1 LHFSFTKHFYKKR
14 QQFSRFFLNFA
25 TRYFLTTIISTF
37 FNEDIFKMKTIHK
50 TNDRHSLSWL
60 ANAVT
65 TLVLTAAVSLCLAS
79 CAGEKAHKR
88 FVVGVSQCSEDTWR
102 DKLNEELRIAATY
115 YDVALQIK
123 SANDDV
129 RLQTEQIDRFVE
141 QGVDLLV
148 VAPGQVSISPAI
160 DKAYEKGIPVIIFD
174 RRTRSNKYTAYIGA
188 DNHDIG
194 ASMAEFMANANTA
207 GTKVVELCGLSSSS
221 PAIERDAGFDSVAA
235 HRPNIDIVK
244 KVYADWTEEGAYH
257 VMDSLLST
265 PYPAFN
271 CLFAHNDRMAMG
283 ARRAV
288 VKHGIDPKTI
298 KLCGIDA
305 MPQHGGGM
313 QLVAEGK
320 LFASSIYPTRGDEVM
335 RLAMKILTHKP
346 YDRENR
352 LSSALVTEANARVL
366 LMQYDETTRQQ
377 GHLSEL
383 RDRVDKTV
391 SDFKTQR
398 IYLLIM
404 LGALLLLGM
413 AYVYVV
419 RANRAKARLNRQLAD
434 SVEQQRQMTKHI
446 EELTHT
452 QLQFFTN
459 ISHELRTP
467 LTLIAGPTEQLL
479 EDKTVQGTHRR
490 MLQMVERNTKILIQL
505 VSEILDF
512 RKVQNN
518 KAVLKL
524 NRFNLAET
532 LRLWADDFDA
542 VTSRKGI
549 TVKVDAPA
557 DAAQATVIADRDKLA
572 RVFFNLMSNAVKYT
586 PKDGTIT
593 ITLRHNEGSFFFTM
607 NNDSVKTISKDDL
620 PHIFERFYQPKGSI
634 GGTGI
639 GLALVKANVDLHH
652 GSISATS
659 SQEEGT
665 TFSITLPDTQEGY
678 DPDADN
684 DGNKDNSTKAEQGY
698 VDDSYAPVNV
708 EAAEKAER
716 ITNAEDF
723 DADRPLV
730 LIIDD
735 NNGMRAYLRSI
746 LQDHYN
752 VSEAVNG
759 QQGLERARRE
769 VPKLV
774 VCDVMMP
781 VMDGLEFTRRLKAD
795 TATSHIPVILLTA
808 RSLSEQREEGYGT
821 GADSYLTKPFTGS
834 LLLARIDNLIHSR
847 TLLRS
852 LFSGNSKEEEK
863 EEEMLG
869 AQDQT
874 FVTRLR
880 EVIRDNM
887 GDSDFSVERI
897 GEEIGLS
904 RVQLYRKVK
913 ALTGQTP
920 VELLRKARLERSRRL
935 IEKTEKSVSE
945 IAYEVGFTSP
955 SYFNKCFKDE
965 FGISPG
971 AMREKAQG

>member
-1 LHFSFTKHFYKKR
+1 
-14 QQFSRFFLNFA
+14 
-25 TRYFLTTIISTF
+25 
-37 FNEDIFKMKTIHK
+37 MKTIHK
-50 TNDRHSLSWL
+50 TNGRHSLSWL

-65 TLVLTAAVSLCLAS
+65 ALVLTAAVSLCLAS

>member
-1 LHFSFTKHFYKKR
+1 
-14 QQFSRFFLNFA
+14 
-25 TRYFLTTIISTF
+25 
-37 FNEDIFKMKTIHK
+37 MKTIHK

-115 YDVALQIK
+115 YDVDLQIK

-129 RLQTEQIDRFVE
+129 RLQTEQINRFVE

-160 DKAYEKGIPVIIFD
+160 DKAYEKGIPVIVFD
-174 RRTRSNKYTAYIGA
+174 RQTHSDKYTAYIGA
-188 DNHDIG
+188 NNHEIG

-265 PYPAFN
+265 PDPAFN

-305 MPQHGGGM
+305 MPQQGGGM

-366 LMQYDETTRQQ
+366 LMQNDETTRQQ

-383 RDRVDKTV
+383 RNRVDKTV

-404 LGALLLLGM
+404 LSALLLLAL

-419 RANRAKARLNRQLAD
+419 NANRAKARMNRQLAD

-557 DAAQATVIADRDKLA
+557 DAAQATVVADRDKLA

>member
-1 LHFSFTKHFYKKR
+1 
-14 QQFSRFFLNFA
+14 
-25 TRYFLTTIISTF
+25 
-37 FNEDIFKMKTIHK
+37 MKTIHK
-50 TNDRHSLSWL
+50 TNKCHSLSWL

-65 TLVLTAAVSLCLAS
+65 ALVLTAAVSLCLAS
-79 CAGEKAHKR
+79 CGGGEAHKR

-115 YDVALQIK
+115 YDVDLQIK

-129 RLQTEQIDRFVE
+129 RLQTEQINRFVE

-160 DKAYEKGIPVIIFD
+160 DKAYEKGIPVIVFD
-174 RRTRSNKYTAYIGA
+174 RRTHSDKYTAYIGA
-188 DNHDIG
+188 NNHEIG

-221 PAIERDAGFDSVAA
+221 PAIERGEGFDSVAA
-235 HRPNIDIVK
+235 LRPNIDIVK
-244 KVYADWTEEGAYH
+244 KVYADWTEEGAYR

-271 CLFAHNDRMAMG
+271 SIFAHNDRMAMG

-305 MPQHGGGM
+305 MPQQGGGM

-593 ITLRHNEGSFFFTM
+593 ITLRHNGGSFFFTM

-971 AMREKAQG
+971 AMREKT

>member
-1 LHFSFTKHFYKKR
+1 
-14 QQFSRFFLNFA
+14 
-25 TRYFLTTIISTF
+25 
-37 FNEDIFKMKTIHK
+37 MKTIHK
-50 TNDRHSLSWL
+50 TNGRHSLSWL

-65 TLVLTAAVSLCLAS
+65 ALVLTAAVSLCLAS

-115 YDVALQIK
+115 YDVDLQIK

-129 RLQTEQIDRFVE
+129 RLQTEQINRFVE

-160 DKAYEKGIPVIIFD
+160 DKAYEKGIPVIVFD
-174 RRTRSNKYTAYIGA
+174 RRTHSDKYTAYIGA
-188 DNHDIG
+188 NNHEIG

-305 MPQHGGGM
+305 MPQQGGGM

-593 ITLRHNEGSFFFTM
+593 ITLRHNGGSFFFTM

-620 PHIFERFYQPKGSI
+620 PHIFERFYQSKGSI

-652 GSISATS
+652 GSISVTS

-971 AMREKAQG
+971 AMRENMQG

>member
-1 LHFSFTKHFYKKR
+1 
-14 QQFSRFFLNFA
+14 
-25 TRYFLTTIISTF
+25 
-37 FNEDIFKMKTIHK
+37 MKTIHK
-50 TNDRHSLSWL
+50 TNKRHSLSWL

-115 YDVALQIK
+115 YDVDLQIK

-160 DKAYEKGIPVIIFD
+160 DKAYEKGIPVIVFD
-174 RRTRSNKYTAYIGA
+174 RQTHSDKYTAYIGA
-188 DNHDIG
+188 NNHEIG

-305 MPQHGGGM
+305 MPQQGGGM

-419 RANRAKARLNRQLAD
+419 RANRAKARMNRQLAD

-549 TVKVDAPA
+549 KVQVDAPA
-557 DAAQATVIADRDKLA
+557 DATQATIIADRDKLA

-593 ITLRHNEGSFFFTM
+593 ITLKHNGGSFFFTM

>member
-1 LHFSFTKHFYKKR
+1 
-14 QQFSRFFLNFA
+14 
-25 TRYFLTTIISTF
+25 
-37 FNEDIFKMKTIHK
+37 MKTIHK

-115 YDVALQIK
+115 YDVDLQIK

-129 RLQTEQIDRFVE
+129 RLQTEQINRFVE

-160 DKAYEKGIPVIIFD
+160 DKAYVKGIPVIIFD

-188 DNHDIG
+188 DNHEIG

-366 LMQYDETTRQQ
+366 LMQNDETTRQQ

-383 RDRVDKTV
+383 RNRVDKTV

-404 LGALLLLGM
+404 LGALFLLAL

-419 RANRAKARLNRQLAD
+419 NANRAKARMNRQLAD

-524 NRFNLAET
+524 NRFNLGET

-652 GSISATS
+652 GSISVTS

-971 AMREKAQG
+971 AMREKAQR

>member
-1 LHFSFTKHFYKKR
+1 
-14 QQFSRFFLNFA
+14 
-25 TRYFLTTIISTF
+25 
-37 FNEDIFKMKTIHK
+37 MKTIHK
-50 TNDRHSLSWL
+50 TNKRHSLSWL
-60 ANAVT
+60 ASAVT
-65 TLVLTAAVSLCLAS
+65 ALVLTAAVSLCLAS
-79 CAGEKAHKR
+79 CRGKEAHKR

-115 YDVALQIK
+115 YDVDLQIK

-174 RRTRSNKYTAYIGA
+174 RQTRSNKYTAYIGA

-346 YDRENR
+346 YNRENR

-366 LMQYDETTRQQ
+366 LMQNDETTRQQ

-383 RDRVDKTV
+383 RNRVDKTV

-404 LGALLLLGM
+404 LSALLLLAL

-419 RANRAKARLNRQLAD
+419 NANRAKARMNRQLAD

-524 NRFNLAET
+524 NRFNLGET
-532 LRLWADDFDA
+532 LRLWADDFGA

-549 TVKVDAPA
+549 KVQVDAPV
-557 DAAQATVIADRDKLA
+557 DAAQATIIADRDKLA

-586 PKDGTIT
+586 PKNGTIT
-593 ITLRHNEGSFFFTM
+593 ITLRHNEGEFFFTM

-620 PHIFERFYQPKGSI
+620 HHIFERFYQSKGSI

-723 DADRPLV
+723 DTDRPLV

>member
-1 LHFSFTKHFYKKR
+1 
-14 QQFSRFFLNFA
+14 
-25 TRYFLTTIISTF
+25 
-37 FNEDIFKMKTIHK
+37 MKTIHK

-65 TLVLTAAVSLCLAS
+65 ALVLTAAVSLCLAS

-129 RLQTEQIDRFVE
+129 RLQTEQINRFVE

-366 LMQYDETTRQQ
+366 LMQNDETTRQQ

-383 RDRVDKTV
+383 RNRVDKTV

-404 LGALLLLGM
+404 LGALLLLAL

-419 RANRAKARLNRQLAD
+419 NANRAKARMNRQLAD

-446 EELTHT
+446 EDLTHT

-479 EDKTVQGTHRR
+479 EDKTLQGTHRR

-524 NRFNLAET
+524 NRFNLGET
-532 LRLWADDFDA
+532 LRLWADDFGA

-549 TVKVDAPA
+549 KVQVDAPA
-557 DAAQATVIADRDKLA
+557 DAAKATVIADRDKLA

-620 PHIFERFYQPKGSI
+620 THIFERFYQPKGSI

-659 SQEEGT
+659 TQEEGT

-723 DADRPLV
+723 DAARPLV

>member
-1 LHFSFTKHFYKKR
+1 
-14 QQFSRFFLNFA
+14 
-25 TRYFLTTIISTF
+25 
-37 FNEDIFKMKTIHK
+37 MKTIHK
-50 TNDRHSLSWL
+50 TNKCHSLSWL
-60 ANAVT
+60 ASTITV
-65 TLVLTAAVSLCLAS
+65 LVLTAAVSLCLAS
-79 CAGEKAHKR
+79 CRGKEAHKR

-115 YDVALQIK
+115 YDVDLQIK

-174 RRTRSNKYTAYIGA
+174 RQTRSNKYTAYIGA

-346 YDRENR
+346 YNRENR

-366 LMQYDETTRQQ
+366 LMQNDETTRQQ

-383 RDRVDKTV
+383 RNRVDKTV

-404 LGALLLLGM
+404 LSALLLLAL

-419 RANRAKARLNRQLAD
+419 NANRAKARMNRQLAD

-524 NRFNLAET
+524 NRFNLGET
-532 LRLWADDFDA
+532 LRLWADDFGA

-549 TVKVDAPA
+549 KVQVDAPA
-557 DAAQATVIADRDKLA
+557 DAAQATIIADRDKLA

-593 ITLRHNEGSFFFTM
+593 ITLKHNEGEFFFTM
-607 NNDSVKTISKDDL
+607 NNDSVKTINKDDL
-620 PHIFERFYQPKGSI
+620 PHIFERFYQSKGSI

-659 SQEEGT
+659 TQEEGT

-684 DGNKDNSTKAEQGY
+684 DNNKDNSTKAEQGY
-698 VDDSYAPVNV
+698 VDDSYAPANV

-852 LFSGNSKEEEK
+852 LFSGNSKEEE
-863 EEEMLG
+863 EEEERLG

-920 VELLRKARLERSRRL
+920 VELLRRARLERGRRL

-971 AMREKAQG
+971 VMREKTQG

>member
-1 LHFSFTKHFYKKR
+1 
-14 QQFSRFFLNFA
+14 
-25 TRYFLTTIISTF
+25 
-37 FNEDIFKMKTIHK
+37 MKTIHK
-50 TNDRHSLSWL
+50 TNNRHSLSWL
-60 ANAVT
+60 ASAVT

-115 YDVALQIK
+115 YDVDLQIK

-148 VAPGQVSISPAI
+148 VAPGQVTISPAI

-194 ASMAEFMANANTA
+194 ASMAEFMANANTE
-207 GTKVVELCGLSSSS
+207 GTEVVELCGLSSSS
-221 PAIERDAGFDSVAA
+221 PAIERDAGFDSVATC
-235 HRPNIDIVK
+235 RPNISIVK
-244 KVYADWTEEGAYH
+244 KVYADWTEQGAYH

-298 KLCGIDA
+298 KFCGIDA
-305 MPQHGGGM
+305 MPQQGGGM
-313 QLVAEGK
+313 HLVSEGK

-366 LMQYDETTRQQ
+366 LMQNDETTRQQ

-383 RDRVDKTV
+383 RNRVDKTV

-404 LGALLLLGM
+404 LSALLLLGI

-419 RANRAKARLNRQLAD
+419 SANRAKARLNRQLAD

-532 LRLWADDFDA
+532 LRLWADDFGA

-557 DAAQATVIADRDKLA
+557 DAADTTVIADRDKLA

-586 PKDGTIT
+586 PQDGTIT
-593 ITLRHNEGSFFFTM
+593 ITLRHNDGSFFFTM

-620 PHIFERFYQPKGSI
+620 PHIFERFYQSKGSI

-752 VSEAVNG
+752 VSEAVDG

-869 AQDQT
+869 VQDQT
-874 FVTRLR
+874 FVTKLR

>member
-1 LHFSFTKHFYKKR
+1 
-14 QQFSRFFLNFA
+14 
-25 TRYFLTTIISTF
+25 
-37 FNEDIFKMKTIHK
+37 MKTIHK
-50 TNDRHSLSWL
+50 TNKRHSLSWL
-60 ANAVT
+60 VSAVT
-65 TLVLTAAVSLCLAS
+65 ALVLTAAVSLCLAS
-79 CAGEKAHKR
+79 CGGGEAHKR

-115 YDVALQIK
+115 YDVDLQIK

-129 RLQTEQIDRFVE
+129 RLQTEQINRFVE

-524 NRFNLAET
+524 NRFNLGET

-593 ITLRHNEGSFFFTM
+593 ITLRHNGGSFFFTM

>member
-1 LHFSFTKHFYKKR
+1 
-14 QQFSRFFLNFA
+14 
-25 TRYFLTTIISTF
+25 
-37 FNEDIFKMKTIHK
+37 MKTIHK
-50 TNDRHSLSWL
+50 TNKRHSLSWL
-60 ANAVT
+60 VSAVT
-65 TLVLTAAVSLCLAS
+65 ALVLTAAVSLCLAS
-79 CAGEKAHKR
+79 CGGGEAHKR

-115 YDVALQIK
+115 YDVDLQIK

-129 RLQTEQIDRFVE
+129 RLQTEQINRFVE

-160 DKAYEKGIPVIIFD
+160 DKAYEKGIPVIVFD
-174 RRTRSNKYTAYIGA
+174 RRTHSDKYTAYIGA
-188 DNHDIG
+188 NNHEIG

-221 PAIERDAGFDSVAA
+221 PAIERGEGFDSVAA
-235 HRPNIDIVK
+235 LRPNIDIVK
-244 KVYADWTEEGAYH
+244 KVYADWTEEGAYR

-271 CLFAHNDRMAMG
+271 SIFAHNDRMAMG

-305 MPQHGGGM
+305 MPQQGGGM

-391 SDFKTQR
+391 NDFKTQR

-593 ITLRHNEGSFFFTM
+593 ITLRHNGGSFFFTM

>member
-1 LHFSFTKHFYKKR
+1 M
-14 QQFSRFFLNFA
+14 
-25 TRYFLTTIISTF
+25 I
-37 FNEDIFKMKTIHK
+37 TIHK
-50 TNDRHSLSWL
+50 TNNRHYLSWL
-60 ANAVT
+60 ASAVT
-65 TLVLTAAVSLCLAS
+65 ALVLTAAVSLCLAS

-115 YDVALQIK
+115 YDVDLQIK

-129 RLQTEQIDRFVE
+129 RLQTEQINRFVE

-160 DKAYEKGIPVIIFD
+160 DKAYEKGIPVIVFD

-305 MPQHGGGM
+305 MPQQGGGM

-383 RDRVDKTV
+383 RNRVDKTV

-404 LGALLLLGM
+404 LGALFLLAL

-419 RANRAKARLNRQLAD
+419 NANRAKARMNRQLAD

-524 NRFNLAET
+524 NRFNLGET

-549 TVKVDAPA
+549 TVKVNAPA

-652 GSISATS
+652 GSISVTS

>member
-1 LHFSFTKHFYKKR
+1 
-14 QQFSRFFLNFA
+14 
-25 TRYFLTTIISTF
+25 
-37 FNEDIFKMKTIHK
+37 MKTIHK
-50 TNDRHSLSWL
+50 TNKRHSLSWL

-65 TLVLTAAVSLCLAS
+65 ALVLTAAVSLCLAS
-79 CAGEKAHKR
+79 CRGKEAHKR

-115 YDVALQIK
+115 YDVDLQIK

-271 CLFAHNDRMAMG
+271 SIFAHNDRMAMG

-305 MPQHGGGM
+305 MPQQGGGM

-366 LMQYDETTRQQ
+366 LMQNDETTRQQ

-404 LGALLLLGM
+404 LGALLLLAL

-419 RANRAKARLNRQLAD
+419 NANRAKARMNRQLAD

-593 ITLRHNEGSFFFTM
+593 ITLKHNEGSFFFTM

-684 DGNKDNSTKAEQGY
+684 NGNKDNSTKAEQGY

>member
-1 LHFSFTKHFYKKR
+1 
-14 QQFSRFFLNFA
+14 
-25 TRYFLTTIISTF
+25 
-37 FNEDIFKMKTIHK
+37 MKTIHK
-50 TNDRHSLSWL
+50 TNKRHSLSWL
-60 ANAVT
+60 ASAVT
-65 TLVLTAAVSLCLAS
+65 ALVLTAAVSLCLAS
-79 CAGEKAHKR
+79 CRGKEAHKR

-115 YDVALQIK
+115 YDVDLQIK

-141 QGVDLLV
+141 QGVDLLM
-148 VAPGQVSISPAI
+148 VAPGQGSISPAI

-366 LMQYDETTRQQ
+366 LMQNDETTRQQ

-383 RDRVDKTV
+383 RNRVDKTV

-404 LGALLLLGM
+404 LSALLLLAL

-419 RANRAKARLNRQLAD
+419 NANRAKARMNRQLAD

-524 NRFNLAET
+524 NRFNLGET
-532 LRLWADDFDA
+532 LRLWADDFGA

-549 TVKVDAPA
+549 KVQVDAPA
-557 DAAQATVIADRDKLA
+557 DAAQATIIADRDKLA

-593 ITLRHNEGSFFFTM
+593 ITLRHNEGEFFFTM

-620 PHIFERFYQPKGSI
+620 PHIFERFYQSKGSI

-659 SQEEGT
+659 TQEEGT

-678 DPDADN
+678 DPDADKDN
-684 DGNKDNSTKAEQGY
+684 NKDNSTKAEQGY
-698 VDDSYAPVNV
+698 VDDSYAPANV

-735 NNGMRAYLRSI
+735 NNSMRAYLRSI

-971 AMREKAQG
+971 TMREKAQG